1 MSPSPNLYD
10 SRGNHVSLG
19 KKVGSG
25 GEGDVFEI
33 APHRKD
39 VLAKIYHKPLAGERQ
54 EKLSL
59 MVSGCNDELKE
70 FAAWPLDLL
79 HESKGG
85 PVCGFVMPRITDC
98 EPIHRVYGPSHRK
111 ESFPNADWKF
121 LVRTAKNLAAAF
133 YIIHKYGYVVGDVNE
148 GNILVTKKACVRLID
163 CDSFQVKAHD
173 KTYFCEVGVAQ
184 FTPPELQKSKDF
196 KMLRTQNHDNF
207 GLAILIFLLLFMGR
221 HPFSGV
227 YKGKDDMPIER
238 AIAEH
243 RFAFGRNASQKAIAP
258 PPNAVGLSVVPSDVS
273 GLFEQSFADPKIQDH
288 ERPTANDWWNVLDS
302 LEKRLKKCSNESMH
316 TYYTG
321 LTACPW
327 CNLENSSGVLLFLS
341 SDAISRIDLTAE
353 WQKVLAIKPPGP
365 VPEISPQKF
374 HCMPSPLSPEISRAV
389 RMGKIRQTAQVV
401 LLITSAFAILVPA
414 GLGNIGPID
423 SIGIILAGL
432 AGLLQ
437 ILPGKD
443 KVEKKR
449 RKKVFEDARY
459 SWHLWE
465 KKWKTEAGDTE
476 FLARLKALTAAKEKY
491 ETIAREYKNAVAAL
505 QHTSR
510 DRQLKKFLKN
520 CLIDS
525 SSLPWLSENQKAA
538 LRSRGIESAADV
550 VYQKI
555 TNLPGFDAALTNNLI
570 KWSKQQED
578 KFVFDENSRVSV
590 SDIQGLIHTFQP
602 KIRPVEHEILSGV
615 EKLYSTQQKIL
626 VNRTKFQ
633 PVIEKS
639 AKDLAQAYA
648 NFSVFT
654 LTGKLF

>member
-1 MSPSPNLYD
+1 M
-10 SRGNHVSLG
+10 
-19 KKVGSG
+19 
-25 GEGDVFEI
+25 
-33 APHRKD
+33 
-39 VLAKIYHKPLAGERQ
+39 
-54 EKLSL
+54 
-59 MVSGCNDELKE
+59 
-70 FAAWPLDLL
+70 
-79 HESKGG
+79 
-85 PVCGFVMPRITDC
+85 
-98 EPIHRVYGPSHRK
+98 
-111 ESFPNADWKF
+111 
-121 LVRTAKNLAAAF
+121 
-133 YIIHKYGYVVGDVNE
+133 
-148 GNILVTKKACVRLID
+148 
-163 CDSFQVKAHD
+163 
-173 KTYFCEVGVAQ
+173 
-184 FTPPELQKSKDF
+184 SKDF
-196 KMLRTQNHDNF
+196 KMLRTQNHDSF

-238 AIAEH
+238 AIAEN
-243 RFAFGRNASQKAIAP
+243 RFAFGRNAPQKAIAP

-288 ERPTANDWWNVLDS
+288 GRPTANDWWNVLDT
-302 LEKRLKKCSNESMH
+302 LEKRLKKCPNESMH
-316 TYYTG
+316 IYYTG

-341 SDAISRIDLTAE
+341 SDAISRIDLAAE

-365 VPEISPQKF
+365 VPEISPQKY
-374 HCMPSPLSPEISRAV
+374 HCIPSPLSPEISRAV
-389 RMGKIRQTAQVV
+389 RMGKLRQTAQVV
-401 LLITSAFAILVPA
+401 LLVTSAVAILVTV

-423 SIGIILAGL
+423 FIGIILAGL

-443 KVEKKR
+443 KAEKKR
-449 RKKVFEDARY
+449 RKKIFEDARY

-648 NFSVFT
+648 NFSVFN